1 MGEGSREGV
10 GLTGGLTTLRAGPP
24 ATMHLIDD
32 RGWRRTALS
41 QAHRHR
47 LRSARGT
54 SLLDLLVALT
64 VVGLA
69 SGIAF
74 ASVERNVTTARET
87 GAARAFTMRVR
98 QVRLEAIRRSAHVG
112 LHFAA
117 PSTPLSTAPSSASSF
132 RAYVDGNGNGVRTR
146 DIASGI
152 DPPMGAVTALEDG
165 LGGVRFARGAD
176 VPDIGEDESGSSGSD
191 TGSTSG
197 AGAGSA
203 ADGSGAIRLG
213 ASGLLSFA
221 PTGSGTSGTI
231 YLRGPTRQFAVRI
244 YGPTGRIRLMEFD
257 WRTRTWGER

>member
-1 MGEGSREGV
+1 LSR
-10 GLTGGLTTLRAGPP
+10 
-24 ATMHLIDD
+24 
-32 RGWRRTALS
+32 
-41 QAHRHR
+41 AHRHR

-54 SLLDLLVALT
+54 SLLDLLAALT

-112 LHFAA
+112 LLFVA
-117 PSTPLSTAPSSASSF
+117 PSTTLSSAPSSASSF

-152 DPPMGAVTALEDG
+152 DPPMGAVAALEDG
-165 LGGVRFARGAD
+165 LGGVQFARAPD
-176 VPDIGEDESGSSGSD
+176 VP
-191 TGSTSG
+191 G
-197 AGAGSA
+197 AGDDDDDG
-203 ADGSGAIRLG
+203 GSGGDAIRLG

-257 WRTRTWGER
+257 WRTRTWSQR

>member
-32 RGWRRTALS
+32 RGWWRTALS
-41 QAHRHR
+41 RAHRHR

-54 SLLDLLVALT
+54 SLLDLLAALT

-112 LHFAA
+112 LLFAA
-117 PSTPLSTAPSSASSF
+117 PSTAPSSASSF

-152 DPPMGAVTALEDG
+152 DPPMGAVAALEDG
-165 LGGVRFARGAD
+165 LGGVQFARAPD
-176 VPDIGEDESGSSGSD
+176 VP
-191 TGSTSG
+191 G
-197 AGAGSA
+197 AGDDDDDG
-203 ADGSGAIRLG
+203 GSGGDAIRLG

-257 WRTRTWGER
+257 WRTRTWSQR